1 MGILL
6 FHALDY
12 GLCDDEERSL
22 SKPLELLIER
32 LTSANELARRARRRQ
47 RRRRLKAKRA
57 RTDSERFDS
66 IGTVEA
72 EEDEEDEG
80 DDDDDD
86 VDDEDEDVGVNT
98 DEGIEDC
105 HEHEECPR
113 GSALV
118 NVDQVMQVR
127 QSCHSPSFPGHRLG
141 GRSDICATQP
151 PEQMF
156 PMHVSISALALLVR
170 VQFNYSAMHLRRC
183 LGLPVVVVVVVIVLR
198 HQD

>member
-1 MGILL
+1 MTSLGILL

-66 IGTVEA
+66 IGTEEA
-72 EEDEEDEG
+72 EE
-80 DDDDDD
+80 
-86 VDDEDEDVGVNT
+86 DDEDEDDEDDEDEEHDEDVGGNT

-105 HEHEECPR
+105 HEHEECHSR
-113 GSALV
+113 LQLV
-118 NVDQVMQVR
+118 NFDQVMQVSR
-127 QSCHSPSFPGHRLG
+127 VV
-141 GRSDICATQP
+141 
-151 PEQMF
+151 
-156 PMHVSISALALLVR
+156 VSIVLFRSSTKCTVVTLLEVHHN
-170 VQFNYSAMHLRRC
+170 QNRC
-183 LGLPVVVVVVVIVLR
+183 LCVDIVVGLVCV
-198 HQD
+198 